1 MSCFIQGLLDSK
13 HLAFYFPDILVIR
26 YCVCSKSIHLKVTIA
41 LHHPKTE
48 AIAVCYASW
57 NACVYRFFKIVNLPS
72 SFFCKNWITK
82 KEKRE
87 DV

>member
-1 MSCFIQGLLDSK
+1 M
-13 HLAFYFPDILVIR
+13 
-26 YCVCSKSIHLKVTIA
+26 A

-72 SFFCKNWITK
+72 FFFCKNRITK